1 MTAVTLRRT
10 GTWRSSSPRRR
21 TRVLMIPAVAMTA
34 LIAVLVGVVVT
45 DLVTRGNGRS
55 SQAGEVRLKSQVL
68 AYESAILPIVR
79 DVGSI
84 EVYGMRAGLRDVK
97 SAAPAALV
105 QTQAWAA
112 GLDADARKLAAISA
126 PPSLAPAHLLFRQC
140 VAILTQA
147 AHVFEQAARAAA
159 GKRHPLLMRGI
170 ALGERADRVYD
181 EASVILQSLRARVG
195 LPATPDF
202 PRQ

>member
-1 MTAVTLRRT
+1 
-10 GTWRSSSPRRR
+10 
-21 TRVLMIPAVAMTA
+21 MIPAVAIAA

-55 SQAGEVRLKSQVL
+55 SQAGDVQLKSQVL

-112 GLDADARKLAAISA
+112 GLDADARKLAAVSA
-126 PPSLAPAHLLFRQC
+126 PPSLARAHLLFRQC